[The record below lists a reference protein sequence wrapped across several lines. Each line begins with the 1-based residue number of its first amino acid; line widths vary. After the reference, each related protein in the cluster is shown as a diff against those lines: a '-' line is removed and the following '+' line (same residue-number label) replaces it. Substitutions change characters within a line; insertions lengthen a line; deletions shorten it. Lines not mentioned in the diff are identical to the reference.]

1 MRSRPEKWDFKN
13 FKKREIF
20 QTVQSMVF
28 VKKSK
33 FLPCVFIGQIKPD
46 NIVFGYSGYKRMLFG
61 PNKVTFQKSTKNQNF
76 PKGDGPC
83 VSSTTGH
90 LFSLGNIGLEN
101 VFYYIPE
108 RKNPFLG
115 YRNNKF
121 KKSKNWDFP
130 QGVLVHGFGKKLA
143 MFPSFY
149 FRQYRPGKC
158 LLPYSRTKNA
168 FLDYK
173 NNKFKKPKK

>member
-1 MRSRPEKWDFKN
+1 
-13 FKKREIF
+13 
-20 QTVQSMVF
+20 MVF
-28 VKKSK
+28 VKKSE

-61 PNKVTFQKSTKNQNF
+61 PNKVTFQKSTNNQNF

-101 VFYYIPE
+101 VFYYILE

-121 KKSKNWDFP
+121 KKAPAK
-130 QGVLVHGFGKKLA
+130 G
-143 MFPSFY
+143 
-149 FRQYRPGKC
+149 C
-158 LLPYSRTKNA
+158 
-168 FLDYK
+168 
-173 NNKFKKPKK
+173 